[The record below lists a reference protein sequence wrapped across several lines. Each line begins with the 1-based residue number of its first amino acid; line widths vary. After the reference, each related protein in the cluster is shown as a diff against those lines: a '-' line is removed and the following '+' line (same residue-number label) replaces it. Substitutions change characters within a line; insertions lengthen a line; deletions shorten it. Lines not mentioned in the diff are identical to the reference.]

1 LRLLEQFGIHN
12 EALSPKIWLL
22 DPEMLTM
29 DGFEELKAGPRP
41 ITFDRSTALAR
52 DDVLYLRNDHP
63 MILSAQD
70 FLLSS
75 DKGNTALLIDDSL
88 PQRTVILEAV
98 YVLECIAQKGL
109 NIERYLPPKP
119 LSIAVDTRLQI
130 RPDFT
135 PNERAAHRA
144 GDRAFDLSSMRK
156 ILNMLIPPMLEK
168 TRDQAQVLAQNEIT
182 AALEKADLLLRHE
195 IERLQALA
203 SKNPAVR
210 PEEISSLELEHQ
222 QLLKALPQSRPRL
235 DALRLV
241 TSPDF
246 LSMRR

>member
-1 LRLLEQFGIHN
+1 
-12 EALSPKIWLL
+12 
-22 DPEMLTM
+22 
-29 DGFEELKAGPRP
+29 
-41 ITFDRSTALAR
+41 
-52 DDVLYLRNDHP
+52 
-63 MILSAQD
+63 
-70 FLLSS
+70 
-75 DKGNTALLIDDSL
+75 
-88 PQRTVILEAV
+88 
-98 YVLECIAQKGL
+98 
-109 NIERYLPPKP
+109 
-119 LSIAVDTRLQI
+119 LQI

>member
-1 LRLLEQFGIHN
+1 
-12 EALSPKIWLL
+12 
-22 DPEMLTM
+22 M
-29 DGFEELKAGPRP
+29 
-41 ITFDRSTALAR
+41 
-52 DDVLYLRNDHP
+52 
-63 MILSAQD
+63 
-70 FLLSS
+70 SS

-98 YVLECIAQKGL
+98 YVLECIAPKGL
-109 NIERYLPPKP
+109 NIERFLPPKP
-119 LSIAVDTRLQI
+119 LRIAVDTRLQI
-130 RPDFT
+130 RPDFA

-168 TRDQAQVLAQNEIT
+168 TRVHAHVEAQKEIND
-182 AALEKADLLLRHE
+182 AVEKADGLLRHE
-195 IERLQALA
+195 IDRLTALA

-210 PEEISSLELEHQ
+210 PEEISALETELEL
-222 QLLKALPQSRPRL
+222 LLKTLPQSRPRL

>member
-1 LRLLEQFGIHN
+1 
-12 EALSPKIWLL
+12 
-22 DPEMLTM
+22 
-29 DGFEELKAGPRP
+29 
-41 ITFDRSTALAR
+41 
-52 DDVLYLRNDHP
+52 
-63 MILSAQD
+63 MIMSAQEY
-70 FLLSS
+70 LLSS

-119 LSIAVDTRLQI
+119 ISIAVDTRLQI
-130 RPDFT
+130 RPDFA

-168 TRDQAQVLAQNEIT
+168 TRVQAQVNAQNEIDL
-182 AALEKADLLLRHE
+182 ALQKADGLLRHE
-195 IERLQALA
+195 IDRLKALS

-210 PEEISSLELEHQ
+210 PEEIKALETELE
-222 QLLKALPQSRPRL
+222 QLHKALPQSRPRL